1 MKTNPQLRATTME
14 VLDNQ
19 LRENNPPETKETYE
33 RLLAEG
39 HSVAQTREMI
49 ASVILTE
56 IYEVL
61 KQNQPFNQERFVVA
75 LKQLPQLPHL
85 PWTSTS

>member
-1 MKTNPQLRATTME
+1 METNSHLRATTME

-19 LRENNPPETKETYE
+19 LRESNPPETKETYE

-39 HSVAQTREMI
+39 HSVEQARELI
-49 ASVILTE
+49 ASVILAE

-61 KQNQPFNQERFVVA
+61 KQKQPFNQERFIAA
-75 LKQLPQLPHL
+75 LKMLPRL
-85 PWTSTS
+85 PWE

>member
-1 MKTNPQLRATTME
+1 MKTDPQLQTTVME
-14 VLDNQ
+14 ILDNQ

-39 HSVAQTREMI
+39 HSVAQARELI
-49 ASVILTE
+49 ASVLGSE

-61 KQNQPFNQERFVVA
+61 KQRKPFNGERFVAA
-75 LKQLPQLPHL
+75 LQQLPRL
-85 PWTSTS
+85 PWE

>member
-1 MKTNPQLRATTME
+1 METDPQLRATTME

-39 HSVAQTREMI
+39 HSVTQTRELI
-49 ASVILTE
+49 ASVIASE
-56 IYEVL
+56 IFEVL
-61 KQNQPFNQERFVVA
+61 KQRTPFNQERFIA
-75 LKQLPQLPHL
+75 GLKRLPHL
-85 PWTSTS
+85 PWE

>member
-1 MKTNPQLRATTME
+1 ME

-39 HSVAQTREMI
+39 HSVTQTRELIATVI
-49 ASVILTE
+49 ASE
-56 IYEVL
+56 IFKVL
-61 KQNQPFNQERFVVA
+61 KQKQPYNQERFVAA
-75 LKQLPQLPHL
+75 LKKLPRL
-85 PWTSTS
+85 PWN

>member
-1 MKTNPQLRATTME
+1 METNPHLQATTME

-39 HSVAQTREMI
+39 HSVTQTRELI
-49 ASVILTE
+49 ASVILAE
-56 IYEVL
+56 IYEIL
-61 KQNQPFNQERFVVA
+61 KQKQPYNQEGFVAA
-75 LKQLPQLPHL
+75 LKRLPRL
-85 PWTSTS
+85 PWE

>member
-1 MKTNPQLRATTME
+1 METNPHLRATTME

-19 LRENNPPETKETYE
+19 LRENTPPETKETYE

-39 HSVAQTREMI
+39 HSVTQTRELI
-49 ASVILTE
+49 ASVILAE

-61 KQNQPFNQERFVVA
+61 KQKQPFNGDRFVST
-75 LKQLPQLPHL
+75 LKRLGE
-85 PWTSTS
+85 

>member
-1 MKTNPQLRATTME
+1 ME

-39 HSVAQTREMI
+39 HSVAQARELI
-49 ASVILTE
+49 ASIILTE

-75 LKQLPQLPHL
+75 LKQLPRL
-85 PWTSTS
+85 PWE

>member
-1 MKTNPQLRATTME
+1 METNPHLQATTME

-39 HSVAQTREMI
+39 HSVTQTRELI
-49 ASVILTE
+49 ASVILAE
-56 IYEVL
+56 IYEIL
-61 KQNQPFNQERFVVA
+61 KQKQPY
-75 LKQLPQLPHL
+75 
-85 PWTSTS
+85 

>member
-1 MKTNPQLRATTME
+1 METNPHLRATTME

-39 HSVAQTREMI
+39 HSVEQASELI
-49 ASVILTE
+49 ASVILAE
-56 IYEVL
+56 INEVL
-61 KQNQPFNQERFVVA
+61 KQKQPFNQERFITA
-75 LKQLPQLPHL
+75 LKKLPRL
-85 PWTSTS
+85 S